1 MVGTLHSECY
11 RQKAAEML
19 RQASRAENAHLRA
32 MYASIAVEWDLQADA
47 IEGVTSAF
55 MAGDPQKH

>member
-1 MVGTLHSECY
+1 
-11 RQKAAEML
+11 ML